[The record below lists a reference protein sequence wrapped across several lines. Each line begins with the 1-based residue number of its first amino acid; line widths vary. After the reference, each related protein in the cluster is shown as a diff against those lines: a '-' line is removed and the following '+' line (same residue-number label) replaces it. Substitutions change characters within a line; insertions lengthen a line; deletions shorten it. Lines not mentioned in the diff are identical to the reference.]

1 DLDDPLFHNRKL
13 TMLQKILRELRDRP
27 ILSII
32 LCVVLSEIIQLIITV
47 ISKRHPSYHYGI
59 AVMALLVLFVMPVV
73 LYIIKR
79 RGEKKAESDNRPDEN
94 NQ

>member
-1 DLDDPLFHNRKL
+1 
-13 TMLQKILRELRDRP
+13 MLQKILRELRDRP

-79 RGEKKAESDNRPDEN
+79 RGEKKAEPDNGPDEN

>member
-1 DLDDPLFHNRKL
+1 
-13 TMLQKILRELRDRP
+13 MLQKILRELRDRP

-32 LCVVLSEIIQLIITV
+32 LCVVLSEIIQLVITV

-59 AVMALLVLFVMPVV
+59 AVMALLVLFVIPVV

-79 RGEKKAESDNRPDEN
+79 RGEKNAESDNRPDEN

>member
-1 DLDDPLFHNRKL
+1 
-13 TMLQKILRELRDRP
+13 MLQKILRELRDRP

-79 RGEKKAESDNRPDEN
+79 RGEKNAESDNRPDEN

>member
-1 DLDDPLFHNRKL
+1 
-13 TMLQKILRELRDRP
+13 MLQKILRELRDRP

-32 LCVVLSEIIQLIITV
+32 LCVVLSEIIQLVITV

-59 AVMALLVLFVMPVV
+59 AVMALLVLFVIPVV
-73 LYIIKR
+73 LYIIKL

>member
-1 DLDDPLFHNRKL
+1 
-13 TMLQKILRELRDRP
+13 MLQKILRELRDRP

-79 RGEKKAESDNRPDEN
+79 RGEKNAESDNGPDEN

>member
-1 DLDDPLFHNRKL
+1 
-13 TMLQKILRELRDRP
+13 MLQKILRELRDRP

-79 RGEKKAESDNRPDEN
+79 RGEKNAESDNRPDEN
-94 NQ
+94 NE

>member
-1 DLDDPLFHNRKL
+1 
-13 TMLQKILRELRDRP
+13 MLQKILRELRDRP

-79 RGEKKAESDNRPDEN
+79 RGEKNAESDNRSDEN

>member
-1 DLDDPLFHNRKL
+1 
-13 TMLQKILRELRDRP
+13 MLQKILRELRDRP

-47 ISKRHPSYHYGI
+47 VSKRHPAYHYGI

-79 RGEKKAESDNRPDEN
+79 RNEKNAESENQSEQN

>member
-1 DLDDPLFHNRKL
+1 
-13 TMLQKILRELRDRP
+13 MIQKILSALRDRP

-47 ISKRHPSYHYGI
+47 VSKHHPAYHYGI

-79 RGEKKAESDNRPDEN
+79 RSEKDAESDNPPEQN

>member
-1 DLDDPLFHNRKL
+1 
-13 TMLQKILRELRDRP
+13 MLQKILRELRDRP

-79 RGEKKAESDNRPDEN
+79 RGEKKTESDNRPDEN

>member
-1 DLDDPLFHNRKL
+1 
-13 TMLQKILRELRDRP
+13 MLQKILRELRDRP

-59 AVMALLVLFVMPVV
+59 AVIALLVLFVMPVV

-79 RGEKKAESDNRPDEN
+79 RGEKNAESDNRPDEN

>member
-1 DLDDPLFHNRKL
+1 
-13 TMLQKILRELRDRP
+13 
-27 ILSII
+27 
-32 LCVVLSEIIQLIITV
+32 VLSEIIQLIITV

>member
-1 DLDDPLFHNRKL
+1 
-13 TMLQKILRELRDRP
+13 MLQKILRELRDRP

-47 ISKRHPSYHYGI
+47 SSKRHPSYHYGI
-59 AVMALLVLFVMPVV
+59 AVMALLVLFVIPVV
-73 LYIIKR
+73 LHIVKR
-79 RGEKKAESDNRPDEN
+79 RGEKNAESDNRPDEN